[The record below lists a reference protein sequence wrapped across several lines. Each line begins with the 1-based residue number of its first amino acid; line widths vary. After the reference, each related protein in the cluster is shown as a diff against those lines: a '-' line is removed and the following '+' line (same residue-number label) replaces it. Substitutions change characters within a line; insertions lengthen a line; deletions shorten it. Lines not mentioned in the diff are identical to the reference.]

1 MKTAM
6 KTSLLAQAPNS
17 QLVIIDMQE
26 KLASVMPPE
35 AMQQVIKNA
44 NVLLQ
49 AAKLLEIPTIF
60 TEQYPKGLGKT
71 CSQLSTD
78 SIQAVE
84 KTAFSC
90 CDEPTFNRKL
100 TSDRPQIVLAGMEA
114 HICILQT
121 AIALHAQGRQVFVA
135 QDAVISRDPANK
147 ANALQR
153 LQAAGVIISNTESIV
168 FEWLGKA
175 EGDAFK
181 QISKLIR

>member
-1 MKTAM
+1 M
-6 KTSLLAQAPNS
+6 KTSLISQAANS

-26 KLASVMPPE
+26 KLASVMAAA
-35 AMQQVIKNA
+35 AMQQVLKNCGI
-44 NVLLQ
+44 LLQ
-49 AAKLLEIPTIF
+49 TAKLLEIPTIF

-71 CSQLSTD
+71 CSQLSRD
-78 SIQAVE
+78 NIQAVE

-121 AIALHAQGRQVFVA
+121 AIALHAQGPQVFVV

-147 ANALQR
+147 TNALQR
-153 LQAAGVIISNTESIV
+153 LQAAGVIVSNTESIV

-175 EGDAFK
+175 EGDVFK
-181 QISKLIR
+181 QISQLIR

>member
-1 MKTAM
+1 M
-6 KTSLLAQAPNS
+6 KTSLLVQAPNS

-26 KLASVMPPE
+26 KLASVMPSE

-49 AAKLLEIPTIF
+49 TAKILEIPTIF

-71 CSQLSTD
+71 CSQLSSE
-78 SIQAVE
+78 SIQVVE

-90 CDEPTFNRKL
+90 CDEPTFNRRL
-100 TSDRPQIVLAGMEA
+100 TSDKSQIVLAGMET

-121 AIALHAQGRQVFVA
+121 AMALHAQGRHQVFVA
-135 QDAVISRDPANK
+135 EDAVISRDPANK
-147 ANALQR
+147 ANALER
-153 LQAAGVIISNTESIV
+153 LRNTGVIVSNTESIV

>member
-1 MKTAM
+1 M
-6 KTSLLAQAPNS
+6 KTSLISQAANS
-17 QLVIIDMQE
+17 QLVIIDVQE
-26 KLASVMPPE
+26 KLASVMPQE

-71 CSQLSTD
+71 CSQLSADD
-78 SIQAVE
+78 SQVVE

-90 CDEPTFNRKL
+90 CDEPAFKRRL
-100 TSDRPQIVLAGMEA
+100 TSDKSQIVLAGMEA

-121 AIALHAQGRQVFVA
+121 AMALHAQGRHQVFVA
-135 QDAVISRDPANK
+135 EDAVISRDPANK

-153 LQAAGVIISNTESIV
+153 LQAAGVIVSNTESII

-175 EGDAFK
+175 EGDVFK
-181 QISKLIR
+181 QISQLIR